1 MAVKKQ
7 PDPESATVSE
17 GANDWF
23 RQFLKHLEL
32 SWSEIGKDLPSNAT
46 LTDYSLAALQAA
58 KITLLDSGLSEE
70 QILGLL
76 GKVAYEQPVSSGRL
90 EWTTELN
97 KRRFEL
103 IDSDIQGKITPEER
117 LELASLTQRMRE
129 HLDSEINLP
138 FKGAQ
143 KLHRYL
149 TELVAEKTGLE
160 E

>member
-1 MAVKKQ
+1 MAAIQVAVKFF
-7 PDPESATVSE
+7 
-17 GANDWF
+17 ND
-23 RQFLKHLEL
+23 LA
-32 SWSEIGKDLPSNAT
+32 PS
-46 LTDYSLAALQAA
+46 
-58 KITLLDSGLSEE
+58 IRPW
-70 QILGLL
+70 
-76 GKVAYEQPVSSGRL
+76 V
-90 EWTTELN
+90 ELN

-117 LELASLTQRMRE
+117 LELAGLTQRMRE

>member
-32 SWSEIGKDLPSNAT
+32 SWSEISKDLPSNAT

-70 QILGLL
+70 
-76 GKVAYEQPVSSGRL
+76 
-90 EWTTELN
+90 
-97 KRRFEL
+97 
-103 IDSDIQGKITPEER
+103 
-117 LELASLTQRMRE
+117 
-129 HLDSEINLP
+129 
-138 FKGAQ
+138 
-143 KLHRYL
+143 
-149 TELVAEKTGLE
+149 
-160 E
+160 